1 MPILSTNEN
10 VAVEPFPTNQVE
22 KEVRNGLAVIK
33 QKSSLQPLR
42 VVFPDFLGDEYPT
55 GSTVYVRADQCVAT
69 WAKDVFELNGKKFI
83 LVPKNQVIL
92 VEKDN
97 EEDKLP

>member
-1 MPILSTNEN
+1 MSIVSVNEN

-33 QKSSLQPLR
+33 QKSSLQPLK
-42 VVFPDFLGDEYPT
+42 VVFSGFGGTEYGA
-55 GSTVYVRADQCVAT
+55 GSIVYVRADQCVAT
-69 WAKDVFELNGKKFI
+69 WAKDVFDLNGKKFI
-83 LVPKNQVIL
+83 LVPKNQVVL

-97 EEDKLP
+97 EANKLP

>member
-1 MPILSTNEN
+1 MAFLSVNEN
-10 VAVEPFPTNQVE
+10 LAVEPFPTNQVE
-22 KEVRNGLAVIK
+22 KEVKNGLAFVK
-33 QKSSLQPLR
+33 QKSSLQPLK
-42 VVFPDFLGDEYPT
+42 VVFSDFSKTEYAV
-55 GSTVYVRADQCVAT
+55 GYTVYVRADQCVST

-97 EEDKLP
+97 E

>member
-1 MPILSTNEN
+1 MSIVSVNEN

-33 QKSSLQPLR
+33 QKSTLQPLK
-42 VVFPDFLGDEYPT
+42 VMFSDFWETEYAV

-69 WAKDVFELNGKKFI
+69 WAKDVFDLNGKKFI